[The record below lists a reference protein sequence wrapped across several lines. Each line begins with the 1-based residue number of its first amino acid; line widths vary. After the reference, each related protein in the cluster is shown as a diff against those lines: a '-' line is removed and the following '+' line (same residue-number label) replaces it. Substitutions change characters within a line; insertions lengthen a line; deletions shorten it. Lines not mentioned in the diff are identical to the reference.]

1 MQDTKEKELM
11 LKFLNRNYPVHRI
24 KNNMRFKRAIILEN
38 GESYILSDKKN
49 TKELYNRL
57 IEILKTVFSTT
68 EEVNK
73 DVLKNFLNLK

>member
-1 MQDTKEKELM
+1 
-11 LKFLNRNYPVHRI
+11 
-24 KNNMRFKRAIILEN
+24 MRFKRTIILEN

>member
-24 KNNMRFKRAIILEN
+24 KNNMRFKRTIILEN

>member
-1 MQDTKEKELM
+1 M

-57 IEILKTVFSTT
+57 IEILRTVFSTT

>member
-24 KNNMRFKRAIILEN
+24 KNNMRFKRTIILEN
-38 GESYILSDKKN
+38 GESYILSDKKRAN
-49 TKELYNRL
+49 ELYSKL
-57 IEILKTVFSTT
+57 VEVLKTVFSST
-68 EEVNK
+68 EDINK

>member
-57 IEILKTVFSTT
+57 IEILRTVFSTT

>member
-1 MQDTKEKELM
+1 M

-24 KNNMRFKRAIILEN
+24 KNNMRFKRTIILEN

>member
-24 KNNMRFKRAIILEN
+24 KNNSRFKRTIVMEN
-38 GESYILSDKKN
+38 GESYILSDKKS
-49 TKELYNRL
+49 TKELYTKL
-57 IEILKTVFSTT
+57 IDVLKTVFSST
-68 EEVNK
+68 EETNK